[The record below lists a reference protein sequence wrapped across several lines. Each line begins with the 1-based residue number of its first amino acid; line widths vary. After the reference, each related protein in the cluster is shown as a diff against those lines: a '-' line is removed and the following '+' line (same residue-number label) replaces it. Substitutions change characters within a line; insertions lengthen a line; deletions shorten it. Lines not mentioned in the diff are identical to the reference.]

1 MQGLY
6 TIGYERA
13 TPAELVETLD
23 RAGVDV
29 LVDVREAPVSRR
41 PGFSRR
47 ALAATLVGA
56 GIGYRHEGGLGAPKP
71 IRDRVRQDGEL
82 GAFFDAYREHL
93 AGRAAL
99 LERLAAE
106 IAGAAALLCLE
117 ADPRR
122 CHRLL
127 VAEALAA
134 RTGLTP
140 VHLKIGPPGPPLE
153 GGGAH

>member
-6 TIGYERA
+6 TIGYART
-13 TPAELVETLD
+13 TPAELVATLT

-41 PGFSRR
+41 PGFSKR
-47 ALAATLVGA
+47 ALAATLAEA
-56 GIGYRHEGGLGAPKP
+56 GVGYRHEGGLGAPKA
-71 IRDRVRQDGEL
+71 IRDRVRQEGDLE
-82 GAFFDAYREHL
+82 AFFAAYREHL

-106 IAGAAALLCLE
+106 LRGSAALFCLE
-117 ADPRR
+117 ADPHQ

-140 VHLKIGPPGPPLE
+140 VHLKVGPPELPLE
-153 GGGAH
+153 GGGTG